1 MKDRKQL
8 LEEIMDDVAK
18 NQLSREI
25 ELDLVEKYHMPK
37 ALKLKNK
44 EERKVHV
51 ESLENKKKE
60 LKDEMD
66 AREYLIKS
74 IEKQLK

>member
-44 EERKVHV
+44 EERKVHI
-51 ESLENKKKE
+51 ESLEHKKKE

-74 IEKQLK
+74 IKKQLK

>member
-1 MKDRKQL
+1 MKDKKQL
-8 LEEIMDDVAK
+8 LTEIMDDVNK

-37 ALKLKNK
+37 ALKIKNK
-44 EERKVHV
+44 EDRKVHV
-51 ESLENKKKE
+51 ESLEYKRKE
-60 LKDEMD
+60 LKDEIE

-74 IEKQLK
+74 IKKQLK